1 MLLPRI
7 FKSEDFELL
16 KEIIEENSFSNLI
29 INKDR
34 IISTKAMMLVNGI
47 EKDNFFIE
55 THLHRAN
62 PVARNIK
69 KVAQEVLCDFTG
81 AHAYISSSWY
91 DHINVST
98 WNYEAVQIYGN
109 VEIMSDDELYNHV
122 KKLTD
127 KYEPS
132 QKCPMTV
139 EKMGK
144 EYVEKE
150 MKGAIGIKII
160 PAEIKIKQKLS
171 QNKNET
177 NLINIINNLV
187 ESDYHMDKI
196 MAQKMKKQL
205 YIKHS

>member
-55 THLHRAN
+55 THLNRAN

-69 KVAQEVLCDFTG
+69 KVEQEVLCDFTG
-81 AHAYISSSWY
+81 AHTYISSSWY

-109 VEIMSDDELYNHV
+109 VEIMSDEELYNHV
-122 KKLTD
+122 KKLTN

-139 EKMGK
+139 EKMGR
-144 EYVEKE
+144 EYVESE

-160 PAEIKIKQKLS
+160 PTEMKIKQKLS

-177 NLINIINNLV
+177 NFKKIIKNLE

-196 MAQKMKKQL
+196 MAQKMKKL
-205 YIKHS
+205 L

>member
-16 KEIIEENSFSNLI
+16 KEIIEENSFSSLI
-29 INKDR
+29 IHKDR

-47 EKDNFFIE
+47 EKDDFFIE
-55 THLHRAN
+55 THLNRAN

-69 KVAQEVLCDFTG
+69 KIDKEVLCDFTG
-81 AHAYISSSWY
+81 AHTYISSSWY

-109 VEIMSDDELYNHV
+109 VEVMSDDELYNHL

-144 EYVEKE
+144 DFVEKE
-150 MKGAIGIKII
+150 MKGALGFKII
-160 PAEIKIKQKLS
+160 PTEIKIKQKLS
-171 QNKNET
+171 QNKDET
-177 NLINIINNLV
+177 NFKRVIENL
-187 ESDYHMDKI
+187 EKSDYPMDKI
-196 MAQKMKKQL
+196 MAQKMKKL
-205 YIKHS
+205 

>member
-1 MLLPRI
+1 MLLPEL

-29 INKDR
+29 IFKNR
-34 IISTKAMMLVNGI
+34 IISTKSMMLVNGI

-55 THLHRAN
+55 THLNKAN

-69 KVAQEVLCDFTG
+69 KTEHEVLCDFTG
-81 AHAYISSSWY
+81 AHTYISSSWY
-91 DHINVST
+91 DHINAST

-109 VEIMSDDELYNHV
+109 VEIMSDEALYNHL

-127 KYEPS
+127 KYEAF

-144 EYVEKE
+144 DFVEKE
-150 MKGAIGIKII
+150 MKGALGIKIM
-160 PAEIKIKQKLS
+160 PTEIKIKQKLS
-171 QNKNET
+171 QNRDEKNFKMIIE
-177 NLINIINNLV
+177 NL
-187 ESDYHMDKI
+187 EKSDHPMDNI
-196 MAQKMKKQL
+196 MAQKMKKL
-205 YIKHS
+205 

>member
-1 MLLPRI
+1 MLKHATNHIPNVNYNYPQIMLLPRL

-29 INKDR
+29 IHKDR

-47 EKDNFFIE
+47 EKDDFFIE
-55 THLHRAN
+55 THLNRAN

-69 KVAQEVLCDFTG
+69 KIDKEVLCDFTG
-81 AHAYISSSWY
+81 AHTYISSSWY

-98 WNYEAVQIYGN
+98 WNYEAVQIYGT
-109 VEIMSDDELYNHV
+109 VEIMSDDELYNHL

-139 EKMGK
+139 EKNGK
-144 EYVEKE
+144 RLCRKR
-150 MKGAIGIKII
+150 
-160 PAEIKIKQKLS
+160 
-171 QNKNET
+171 NERCFR
-177 NLINIINNLV
+177 V
-187 ESDYHMDKI
+187 
-196 MAQKMKKQL
+196 
-205 YIKHS
+205 

>member
-47 EKDNFFIE
+47 EKDKFFIE
-55 THLHRAN
+55 THLNRAN

-69 KVAQEVLCDFTG
+69 KVEQEVLCDFTG
-81 AHAYISSSWY
+81 AHTYISSSWY

-109 VEIMSDDELYNHV
+109 VEIMSNEELYNHV

-127 KYEPS
+127 KYEHY

-139 EKMGK
+139 EKMGR
-144 EYVEKE
+144 EYVESE
-150 MKGAIGIKII
+150 MIGALGIKII
-160 PAEIKIKQKLS
+160 PTEIKIKQKMS

-177 NLINIINNLV
+177 NFKKIIKNLE

-196 MAQKMKKQL
+196 MAQKMKKL
-205 YIKHS
+205 R

>member
-1 MLLPRI
+1 MLLPRL
-7 FKSEDFELL
+7 FKSDDFELL
-16 KEIIEENSFSNLI
+16 KEIIAENSFSNLI
-29 INKDR
+29 IYKDK

-55 THLHRAN
+55 THLNRAN

-69 KVAQEVLCDFTG
+69 KIKQEVLCDFVG
-81 AHAYISSSWY
+81 AHTYISSSWY

-98 WNYEAVQIYGN
+98 WNYEAVQIYGT
-109 VEIMSDDELYNHV
+109 VEIMSDDELYNHL

-144 EYVEKE
+144 EFVEKE
-150 MKGAIGIKII
+150 MKGALGMKIM
-160 PAEIKIKQKLS
+160 PTEIKIKQKLS
-171 QNKNET
+171 QNRDENNFNKIIE
-177 NLINIINNLV
+177 NL
-187 ESDYHMDKI
+187 EKSDFHMDKVI
-196 MAQKMKKQL
+196 AEKMKKNKL
-205 YIKHS
+205 

>member
-1 MLLPRI
+1 MFLPRI
-7 FKSEDFELL
+7 FKSDDFELL

-29 INKDR
+29 IHNER
-34 IISTKAMMLVNGI
+34 IISTKAMMLVNGS
-47 EKDNFFIE
+47 EKDDFFIE
-55 THLHRAN
+55 THLNRAN

-81 AHAYISSSWY
+81 THTYISSSWY

-98 WNYEAVQIYGN
+98 WNYEAVQIYGK
-109 VEIMSDDELYNHV
+109 VEIMSDVELYNHL

-144 EYVEKE
+144 EFVEKE
-150 MKGAIGIKII
+150 MKGALGIKII
-160 PAEIKIKQKLS
+160 PIEIKIKQKLS
-171 QNKNET
+171 QNRDE
-177 NLINIINNLV
+177 NNLKRII
-187 ESDYHMDKI
+187 ENLEKSANPMDKM
-196 MAQKMKKQL
+196 MAQKIRKL
-205 YIKHS
+205 

>member
-55 THLHRAN
+55 THLNRAN

-69 KVAQEVLCDFTG
+69 KVEQEVLCDFTG
-81 AHAYISSSWY
+81 AHTYISSSWY

-109 VEIMSDDELYNHV
+109 VEIMSDEELYNHV
-122 KKLTD
+122 KKLND

-139 EKMGK
+139 EKMGR
-144 EYVEKE
+144 EYVESE

-177 NLINIINNLV
+177 NFKKIIKNLE

-196 MAQKMKKQL
+196 MAQKMKKIL
-205 YIKHS
+205 